1 MDWGNYL
8 ERRGWWWIR
17 DQLGIGQQGVRNCIV
32 FACLTCVLSPS
43 LLLLFITISSSSIII
58 ISTLFQLENH
68 SYLNMSSI
76 LFSWFS
82 SHPLVRWDVGS
93 EWVAVWCLVQ
103 SDCVQKE
110 KGTTWNYHQEFSMKI
125 RKTNH
130 QNCYIQ
136 HAWGWPSK
144 SVSWKSRLF
153 YSKICKLSKKVTC
166 ARTCTQ
172 CKKWKEHP
180 ERGRDTAWSNS
191 FWDGTEDRGR
201 GCPDP
206 LMAIHNVIL
215 HSQSPLELFWGISHE
230 SEQLK
235 WLACDHWV
243 Y

>member
-1 MDWGNYL
+1 MWGVSGCVVL
-8 ERRGWWWIR
+8 GTIRLCAERKRHN
-17 DQLGIGQQGVRNCIV
+17 LKLSSGV
-32 FACLTCVLSPS
+32 
-43 LLLLFITISSSSIII
+43 
-58 ISTLFQLENH
+58 QHEN
-68 SYLNMSSI
+68 
-76 LFSWFS
+76 
-82 SHPLVRWDVGS
+82 
-93 EWVAVWCLVQ
+93 
-103 SDCVQKE
+103 KE
-110 KGTTWNYHQEFSMKI
+110 DKPPEL
-125 RKTNH
+125 
-130 QNCYIQ
+130 CYIQ

-180 ERGRDTAWSNS
+180 ERGRHTVWSNS

-215 HSQSPLELFWGISHE
+215 HSQSPLELFWSISHE

-235 WLACDHWV
+235 WLACDHWI

>member
-130 QNCYIQ
+130 QNCVIYNMLEDGLLNQWAENQGYFTVKSANCQRKLLVQGPVHNAKNGKNILTGEGIQ
-136 HAWGWPSK
+136 PEA
-144 SVSWKSRLF
+144 
-153 YSKICKLSKKVTC
+153 ILSEMGQKTGAGAVLT
-166 ARTCTQ
+166 
-172 CKKWKEHP
+172 
-180 ERGRDTAWSNS
+180 
-191 FWDGTEDRGR
+191 
-201 GCPDP
+201 
-206 LMAIHNVIL
+206 L
-215 HSQSPLELFWGISHE
+215 
-230 SEQLK
+230 
-235 WLACDHWV
+235 
-243 Y
+243 